1 MTPAPHFTPAARHHF
16 RSLPRPT
23 ALRVLATLTAVAE
36 DPAGPHPGAAPIG
49 TTPGLFRLR
58 VEGQR
63 LACLV
68 RGGELLVLA
77 ARAAD
82 LR

>member
-1 MTPAPHFTPAARHHF
+1 MTLTPHFTPAARHHLS
-16 RSLPRPT
+16 SLPRPS
-23 ALRVLATLTAVAE
+23 AMRVLAALTAVAE
-36 DPAGPHPGAAPIG
+36 DPAGPHPDTVHIG
-49 TTPGLFRLR
+49 TAPGLFRLR

-63 LACLV
+63 LACLM

-82 LR
+82 RR

>member
-1 MTPAPHFTPAARHHF
+1 MTPAPHFTPAARHHL
-16 RSLPRPT
+16 RALPRP
-23 ALRVLATLTAVAE
+23 AAMRVLATLTALAE
-36 DPAGPHPGAAPIG
+36 DPAAPHPDTAGIG

-68 RGGELLVLA
+68 RGGALLVLA

-82 LR
+82 RR

>member
-1 MTPAPHFTPAARHHF
+1 MTLTPHFTPAARHHLG
-16 RSLPRPT
+16 SLPRPT
-23 ALRVLATLTAVAE
+23 AMRVLATLTAVAE
-36 DPAGPHPGAAPIG
+36 DPAAPHPDTVNIG

-82 LR
+82 RR